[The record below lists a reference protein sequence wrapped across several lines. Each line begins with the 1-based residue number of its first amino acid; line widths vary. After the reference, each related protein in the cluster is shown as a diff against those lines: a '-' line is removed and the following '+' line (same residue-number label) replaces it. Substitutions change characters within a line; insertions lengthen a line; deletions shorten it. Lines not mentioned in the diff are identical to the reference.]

1 MRKAIALTFMSAA
14 VGVITF
20 AQDPQRAMVEMRA
33 ALERNQA
40 VATLRTAVE
49 TRITPG
55 RPYSADAVNEFVQ
68 VLADGNRISRSSTTK
83 VFRDTEGRT
92 RRETEQ
98 SISIND
104 PVAHVSY
111 VLDPVKR
118 TAVKAQIAIAS
129 PSGGRGGRVGV
140 APTTEEAKVEEA
152 RRREIEIRAR
162 GSVPV
167 AVEPVMPGARGGGG
181 VAGGGGRGRGGA
193 AAGDS
198 KTESLGQKMIEG
210 VMAEGTRTT
219 TVIAAGAVGNVQP
232 ITIVS
237 EQWFSEDLQVLVLT
251 RHSDPRSGESTYKL
265 TGIVRA
271 EPDRSLFEVPPDYTV
286 REQTNRFMP
295 QVQER

>member
-1 MRKAIALTFMSAA
+1 MALAVMAAALSA
-14 VGVITF
+14 ITF
-20 AQDPQRAMVEMRA
+20 AQDPQERTAQMAAELRA
-33 ALERNQA
+33 AAETRAQA
-40 VATLRTAVE
+40 VATLRSAVE

-55 RPYSADAVNEFVQ
+55 RPYAAEAVNEFVQ
-68 VLADGNRISRSSTTK
+68 MLADGNRISRSSTTK

-118 TAVKAQIAIAS
+118 TAVKAQIAIAY
-129 PSGGRGGRVGV
+129 PSGRGVMADKV
-140 APTTEEAKVEEA
+140 TAEQAKVEQA
-152 RRREIEIRAR
+152 RRREVESRAR
-162 GSVPV
+162 GGAPV
-167 AVEPVMPGARGGGG
+167 AAPVVVEPVMPGARGGGG
-181 VAGGGGRGRGGA
+181 GRGGRS
-193 AAGDS
+193 GPGEVKS
-198 KTESLGQKMIEG
+198 ESLGQKMIEG
-210 VMAEGTRTT
+210 VMADGTRTT
-219 TVIAAGAVGNVQP
+219 TVIAAGAIGNAQP

-251 RHSDPRSGESTYKL
+251 RHSDPRSGESTYRL

-286 REQTNRFMP
+286 KEQGNRLFP
-295 QVQER
+295 VLQER